1 MGKITDQTTQAK
13 HMRST
18 LTMSSRCFASPR
30 ARDQLSTLRAQHHD
44 AISVSTNDR
53 NGVRSC
59 DCLRWPSL
67 DACYHPR
74 ERKACPRHHVNEY
87 SLVPRSEQ
95 DFRRTHVCE
104 PHLCVRKRR
113 LNSASS
119 RKLLLQPRQRRPLCM
134 PQCVG
139 WTWFA
144 RPAIL
149 RNSAEVGNRRNK
161 LAHQLS
167 PRAAA
172 GSPPPTAQRAATPS
186 ARTVGSSG
194 RLRRRARL

>member
-1 MGKITDQTTQAK
+1 
-13 HMRST
+13 
-18 LTMSSRCFASPR
+18 MSSRCFVSPR

-44 AISVSTNDR
+44 AVSFSTNDR
-53 NGVRSC
+53 NGGEEVWL
-59 DCLRWPSL
+59 CLRWPSL
-67 DACYHPR
+67 DACYQPR
-74 ERKACPRHHVNEY
+74 ERKGSPRHHVDEH

-95 DFRRTHVCE
+95 NFRRTHVCE
-104 PHLCVRKRR
+104 PMLRMRIRR
-113 LNSASS
+113 LSAGSS
-119 RKLLLQPRQRRPLCM
+119 RMLLLQPRQRRPLCM

-144 RPAIL
+144 RPTIV
-149 RNSAEVGNRRNK
+149 RDSAAVGNRRNK
-161 LAHQLS
+161 PAHQLS

-172 GSPPPTAQRAATPS
+172 GAPPPAGSRAAAPS